1 MNEEEV
7 KLVQRQLLIEIL
19 SDFNCS
25 QLEGKGFDF
34 YFVLRNKLD
43 KLNKK
48 KI

>member
-1 MNEEEV
+1 MDEEKV
-7 KLVQRQLLIEIL
+7 KLVQRQFLIEIL
-19 SDFNCS
+19 SDFNRS

-43 KLNKK
+43 KLNKE